1 MLMQIRH
8 SELLLLRLKGKNT
21 RHVKPEL
28 EASLRMVAPGAG
40 IRGGTLHR
48 PKYRWR
54 PKKKV
59 FAARGVG
66 FQSES
71 TWWPKKKKK
80 KKRKKGLCLP
90 NSGFSVSK
98 EKKNKKNK
106 WCHPKMV
113 TPGAGPPQRRHFEL
127 SPTFCQSQA
136 RTRTELQLLAL
147 GLCYEN
153 K

>member
-1 MLMQIRH
+1 MAPFIGQNTDEDQKKRSSLQE
-8 SELLLLRLKGKNT
+8 EL
-21 RHVKPEL
+21 VF
-28 EASLRMVAPGAG
+28 S
-40 IRGGTLHR
+40 
-48 PKYRWR
+48 PKVRDDQKKKR
-54 PKKKV
+54 KEKKV
-59 FAARGVG
+59 FAYQTVG
-66 FQSES
+66 FRSQ
-71 TWWPKKKKK
+71 KKKKT
-80 KKRKKGLCLP
+80 
-90 NSGFSVSK
+90 
-98 EKKNKKNK
+98 KNK